1 MKRLFPWL
9 GQLNR
14 RTTDASADSDAA
26 AAACRFKLASYN
38 IHKCVGTDGRFDPQR
53 IKQVILALDAD
64 IVVLQEADA
73 RFGEREGLLD
83 LSYLHAA
90 GGYQS
95 AVALQQGSRS
105 HGWHGNVVLYRSGIV
120 HDVHQLTLPGLEP
133 RGAVL
138 VDFGIEQASFRLLA
152 VHFGLLRQSRMRQ
165 VQAIIDAADPHPDR
179 HVIIVGDM
187 NEWRLKNRSALDLF
201 KHHFDEVSQ
210 NLPSYPSRLP
220 LLPLD
225 RLFIS
230 PGLRS
235 EGMSVVDTPLTR
247 LASDHLPLTA
257 KLSFQDRF

>member
-1 MKRLFPWL
+1 
-9 GQLNR
+9 
-14 RTTDASADSDAA
+14 
-26 AAACRFKLASYN
+26 
-38 IHKCVGTDGRFDPQR
+38 
-53 IKQVILALDAD
+53 
-64 IVVLQEADA
+64 
-73 RFGEREGLLD
+73 
-83 LSYLHAA
+83 
-90 GGYQS
+90 
-95 AVALQQGSRS
+95 
-105 HGWHGNVVLYRSGIV
+105 
-120 HDVHQLTLPGLEP
+120 LPGLEP

-138 VDFGIEQASFRLLA
+138 VDFGIEQANFRLLA

-230 PGLRS
+230 RGLRS
-235 EGMSVVDTPLTR
+235 GGMSVIDTPLTR